1 MGNNDTTMRKRQ
13 EIYFEIFDG
22 GDIVRL
28 EPLEVIKYESD
39 LDWDRNWIKTNVT
52 VKGGK
57 FYGQYS
63 GDFMTVDFE
72 KFKQELSRLYDNLK
86 GTANFNDLEGFL
98 ELKITGDGIGH
109 FKVDVKACD
118 QPGVNES
125 KLSFTIGFDQT
136 ELKELVNQLDR
147 ITKQFPISGDF
158 KVKNE

>member
-1 MGNNDTTMRKRQ
+1 MTKRQ
-13 EIYFEIFDG
+13 EIYFELFDA

-28 EPLEVIKYESD
+28 EPIELIKYDSNI
-39 LDWDRNWIKTNVT
+39 DWDRNWVKTNVT

-57 FYGQYS
+57 FSGQYS

-86 GTANFNDLEGFL
+86 GTANFNDLEGYL

-109 FKVDVKACD
+109 FEVDIKACD
-118 QPGVNES
+118 QPGINASE
-125 KLSFTIGFDQT
+125 LTFTMGFDQT

-147 ITKQFPISGDF
+147 ITKQFPITGDF
-158 KVKNE
+158 NIKNE